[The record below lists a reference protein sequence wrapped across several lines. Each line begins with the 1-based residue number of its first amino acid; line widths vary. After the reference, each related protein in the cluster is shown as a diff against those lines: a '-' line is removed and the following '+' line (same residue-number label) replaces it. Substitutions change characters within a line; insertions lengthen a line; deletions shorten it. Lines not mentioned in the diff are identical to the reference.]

1 MPMKS
6 NETMDYLAERIRSLL
21 GDDPRVT
28 EKNMFGGLTFLLNG
42 HILVGTKKDG
52 RILLSVGKDNNEAA
66 LARPGATQMVHNSRA
81 MTGFVWVEP
90 DAIEDD
96 DALADWVRDAYG
108 WVSQMP
114 DDKPKAKKAVA
125 KKAVAE
131 KASAKPAPKA
141 AAKKVPA
148 KKAPAKKIAAKLPAK
163 SPARPRRAKA

>member
-6 NETMDYLAERIRSLL
+6 NETMDYLAERVRTLL

-66 LARPGATQMVHNSRA
+66 LARPGATQMVHNNRN

-96 DALADWVRDAYG
+96 DDLAGWVKAAYG

-114 DDKPKAKKAVA
+114 DDKPKAKKAA
-125 KKAVAE
+125 
-131 KASAKPAPKA
+131 
-141 AAKKVPA
+141 A
-148 KKAPAKKIAAKLPAK
+148 KKAPAKKVPAKVAAKKASAKKAPTKKAAAKAPAK
-163 SPARPRRAKA
+163 SPARSRRATA